1 MLVAPEAQAD
11 TPGPGPEPS
20 PRPVVRRRAPRALTV
35 LAFASLGVFIAFVDA
50 TIVNIAFP
58 DIVRSFP
65 DTSISGL
72 SWVLNAYNIVFA
84 AFLVAAGRIADLL
97 GRRRVFLLGLTVFT
111 LASALCAAAPSAG
124 SLIAF
129 RVLQALGAALLVP
142 SSLGLVLEAFPADR
156 RSHAVAL
163 LTAVGAV
170 AAGVGPSLGGL
181 LVTASS
187 WRLVFLVN
195 IPVGIA
201 AYLLSRRHLVESR
214 APGRRRLPDISG
226 SLFFALAVAALVLGV
241 IKGEEWGWSS
251 PRVVGSFAAAVILGA
266 VVVWRCT
273 WHRSPI
279 VDMALLRI
287 RTFTAANAMS
297 VLAAAGFYGYTLAN
311 VLFLTGVWH
320 YSVLD
325 AGLAITPGPFVAA
338 AVAGPSSRMAERYGH
353 RVVLSTGGLVWGAA
367 VLWLTARVGPTPAF
381 VSEWLPATVLLGLG
395 AGITLP
401 NLSGAAVASAPGESF
416 ATATGLNSVARQ
428 VGAALG
434 VAIVVAII
442 GTPSP
447 AQAPA
452 AFDNAWYFAAA
463 CLLAAG
469 AGSLLIGRVGAGDD
483 VSRTPSLS
491 SAARAVLPLAR
502 TDPILPLP
510 GPPRPAPPSPAAPP
524 PDVRQP
530 ESTEQFLA
538 RVPMFAGLSAP
549 MRAALARRARVV
561 RVAAGDWLFR
571 EGDAGDA
578 MYVVRA
584 GRLQLS
590 RDGGSVRELGRGIA
604 LGELSL
610 LTSSPRSA
618 SVRAA
623 RHSELIAIDR
633 DDFQRLLQDAP
644 ELALALTRVLGD
656 HLRESRPVAPDV
668 RPLPSTIALI
678 ALDAGVPVTDLAA
691 RLADALRWHGRVA
704 VLDGREVEPPPPGTT
719 PAAAYGPL
727 LDRAE
732 GEGDRVLLV
741 AAATAPDEPWT
752 QFCLQQ
758 GDRLLAVAHE
768 AMPAGAPPRLELRGC
783 DLVAY
788 DVAPG
793 SGVLAGWAESLD
805 PLETHA
811 LPHGPELDAG
821 VARIARRLSGC
832 SLGIVLSGGGAR
844 AFAHIGVL
852 EELTAAGVVIDR
864 VGGVSMG
871 AFVGAMFA
879 SGMDA
884 DEMDAHC
891 YEEWVRRRPLRDY
904 TLPRHGLIRGARVAA
919 MLERVFGTLAI
930 EELSRGFF
938 CASADLRA
946 GQLVVSRSGPLADS
960 IGLSLCMPVLAPP
973 QVRGR
978 QLLVDGSLID
988 NLPMATMAAL
998 GEGPLIAVDVKASFD
1013 RDGRTKARQGEI
1025 RTPSLAETLT
1035 RVLLLASA
1043 NTSAAAARYADLTIA
1058 PQSDGVG
1065 LLEFHQLDR
1074 AREAGRRAAR
1084 DALERT
1090 PAAMLADPG
1099 AGGVAGLFG

>member
-1 MLVAPEAQAD
+1 
-11 TPGPGPEPS
+11 
-20 PRPVVRRRAPRALTV
+20 
-35 LAFASLGVFIAFVDA
+35 
-50 TIVNIAFP
+50 
-58 DIVRSFP
+58 
-65 DTSISGL
+65 
-72 SWVLNAYNIVFA
+72 
-84 AFLVAAGRIADLL
+84 
-97 GRRRVFLLGLTVFT
+97 
-111 LASALCAAAPSAG
+111 
-124 SLIAF
+124 
-129 RVLQALGAALLVP
+129 VP

-195 IPVGIA
+195 IPIGIA
-201 AYLLSRRHLVESR
+201 AYVLSRRHLVESR
-214 APGRRRLPDISG
+214 APGRRRLPDIAG
-226 SLFFALAVAALVLGV
+226 SLLFALAVAALVLGV

-251 PRVVGSFAAAVILGA
+251 PRIVGSFAAAAILGA
-266 VVVWRCT
+266 VVAWRCT

-287 RTFTAANAMS
+287 RTFTAANTMS
-297 VLAAAGFYGYTLAN
+297 MLAAAGFYGYTLAN
-311 VLFLTGVWH
+311 VLFLTGVWR

-353 RVVLSTGGLVWGAA
+353 RVVLFTGGLVWGAA

-447 AQAPA
+447 AEAPA
-452 AFDNAWYFAAA
+452 AFDHAWYFAAA

-469 AGSLLIGRVGAGDD
+469 VGSLLIGRIGGEDD
-483 VSRTPSLS
+483 VSKTPSLS

-502 TDPILPLP
+502 TVTVRPLP
-510 GPPRPAPPSPAAPP
+510 GPPPPAPPRPAAVPP
-524 PDVRQP
+524 EIGQP

-538 RVPMFAGLSAP
+538 RVPMLAGLSAP
-549 MRAALARRARVV
+549 MRTALAQRARVV

-590 RDGGSVRELGRGIA
+590 RDRDDGGSVRELGRGTA

-656 HLRESRPVAPDV
+656 HLRESRPTAPDV

-691 RLADALRWHGRVA
+691 RLAHALRWYGRVA
-704 VLDGREVEPPPPGTT
+704 VLDGHEVAPPSPGTT

-732 GEGDRVLLV
+732 GDGDLVLLV
-741 AAATAPDEPWT
+741 AAATTSDEPWT

-758 GDRLLAVAHE
+758 GDRLLAIAHE
-768 AMPAGAPPRLELRGC
+768 AMPAGAAPRLELRGC

-788 DVAPG
+788 GVAPG
-793 SGVLAGWAESLD
+793 SGALAGWAESLE

-811 LPHGPELDAG
+811 LSDGPELDAG
-821 VARIARRLSGC
+821 VARIARRLSGR

-844 AFAHIGVL
+844 AFAHVGVL

-871 AFVGAMFA
+871 AFVGAMYA

-884 DEMDAHC
+884 EEMDAHC

-904 TLPRHGLIRGARVAA
+904 TLPRYGLIRGARVAT
-919 MLERVFGTLAI
+919 MLQRVFGTLAI

-946 GQLVVSRSGPLADS
+946 GQLVVSRSGPLGES
-960 IGLSLCMPVLAPP
+960 VGLSLCMPVLAPP

-978 QLLVDGSLID
+978 RLLVDGSLID
-988 NLPMATMAAL
+988 NLPIGTMAAL

-1013 RDGRTKARQGEI
+1013 REGRKKSRQGEV
-1025 RTPSLAETLT
+1025 RMPSLAETLT

-1043 NTSAAAARYADLTIA
+1043 NTSAAAARYADLTIS

-1084 DALERT
+1084 EALERA

-1099 AGGVAGLFG
+1099 AGGVGDSFG

>member
-1 MLVAPEAQAD
+1 MLIAPEAQAVA
-11 TPGPGPEPS
+11 PGPGRDPS
-20 PRPVVRRRAPRALTV
+20 LRPILRRREPRALTV
-35 LAFASLGVFIAFVDA
+35 LAVASLGVFIAFVDA

-214 APGRRRLPDISG
+214 APGRRRLPDIAG
-226 SLFFALAVAALVLGV
+226 SLLFALAVAALVLGV

-266 VVVWRCT
+266 VVAWRCT

-353 RVVLSTGGLVWGAA
+353 RVVLFTGGLVWGAA

-442 GTPSP
+442 GMPSP

-452 AFDNAWYFAAA
+452 AFDHAWYFAAA

-502 TDPILPLP
+502 PEPV
-510 GPPRPAPPSPAAPP
+510 PPPPEQRLPAPPPPTALP
-524 PDVRQP
+524 PDVRDP

-538 RVPMFAGLSAP
+538 RVPMFAGLSAS
-549 MRAALARRARVV
+549 MQEALARRARVV
-561 RVAAGDWLFR
+561 RVSAGDWLFR
-571 EGDAGDA
+571 EGDPGDA

-590 RDGGSVRELGRGIA
+590 RAADEGASFRELGRGTA

-623 RHSELIAIDR
+623 RHSELIAIGR
-633 DDFQRLLQDAP
+633 DDFQRLLEDAP

-656 HLRESRPVAPDV
+656 HLRESRPAAPDV
-668 RPLPSTIALI
+668 RPLPSTIAVF
-678 ALDAGVPVTDLAA
+678 ALDPGVPVIELAA
-691 RLADALRWHGRVA
+691 RLAEALRWHGSIA
-704 VLDGREVEPPPPGTT
+704 TLDGREVEPPQPGTT

-732 GEGDRVLLV
+732 LGSDRVLLV
-741 AAATAPDEPWT
+741 AAASAPDDPWT

-768 AMPAGAPPRLELRGC
+768 PMPTGAPPRPELLGC
-783 DLVAY
+783 DLVGY

-793 SGVLAGWAESLD
+793 SGTLAGWAESLQ
-805 PLETHA
+805 PVETHA
-811 LPHGPELDAG
+811 LPRGPALDAG
-821 VARIARRLSGC
+821 VARIARRLSGR

-852 EELTAAGVVIDR
+852 EELAASGVEIDR

-871 AFVGAMFA
+871 AFVGAMYA
-879 SGMDA
+879 AGMDA
-884 DEMDAHC
+884 EEMDAHC

-904 TLPRHGLIRGARVAA
+904 TVPRHGLIRGARVAA

-946 GQLVVSRSGPLADS
+946 GELVVSRSGPLAEAV
-960 IGLSLCMPVLAPP
+960 GLSVCMPVLAPP

-988 NLPMATMAAL
+988 NLPMGTMAAL
-998 GEGPLIAVDVKASFD
+998 GEGPLIAVDVKASFE
-1013 RDGRTKARQGEI
+1013 RDGRPNDRHAEL

-1043 NTSAAAARYADLTIA
+1043 NTSAAAARYADLTIT
-1058 PQSDGVG
+1058 PRTDGVG

-1084 DALERT
+1084 EALERA
-1090 PAAMLADPG
+1090 PATLPG
-1099 AGGVAGLFG
+1099 

>member
-1 MLVAPEAQAD
+1 MLAAPEAQAE
-11 TPGPGPEPS
+11 PLSLGPRVGM
-20 PRPVVRRRAPRALTV
+20 RRREPRAVTV
-35 LAFASLGVFIAFVDA
+35 LAVASLGVFIAFVDA

-65 DTSISGL
+65 DASISGL

-97 GRRRVFLLGLTVFT
+97 GRRRVFLLGLTLFT
-111 LASALCAAAPSAG
+111 IASALCAAAPSAG
-124 SLIAF
+124 SLVAF

-181 LVTASS
+181 LVTASN

-195 IPVGIA
+195 VPVGIA
-201 AYLLSRRHLVESR
+201 AYVLSRRHLVESR
-214 APGRRRLPDISG
+214 APGRRRLPDIAG
-226 SLFFALAVAALVLGV
+226 SLLFALAVAALVLGV
-241 IKGEEWGWSS
+241 IKGDEWGWSS
-251 PRVVGSFAAAVILGA
+251 PRVVGSFAAAVVLGA
-266 VVVWRCT
+266 VVAWRCT

-279 VDMALLRI
+279 VDLALLRI
-287 RTFTAANAMS
+287 RTFAAANAMS
-297 VLAAAGFYGYTLAN
+297 VLTAAGFYGYTLVN
-311 VLFLTGVWH
+311 VLFLTGVWR
-320 YSVLD
+320 YSVLE

-338 AVAGPSSRMAERYGH
+338 AVAGPASRMAERYGH
-353 RVVLSTGGLVWGAA
+353 RVVLVGGGLLWGAA

-434 VAIVVAII
+434 VAIVVAIL

-447 AQAPA
+447 AEAPA
-452 AFDNAWYFAAA
+452 AFDHAWSFAAG
-463 CLLAAG
+463 CLLAG
-469 AGSLLIGRVGAGDD
+469 GVGSLLIGRVGGEDD

-491 SAARAVLPLAR
+491 SAARAVVVPPARPEAVAPAHGRLP
-502 TDPILPLP
+502 
-510 GPPRPAPPSPAAPP
+510 PAAPP
-524 PDVRQP
+524 RAAPAPDVQQP
-530 ESTEQFLA
+530 ETTEQFLA
-538 RVPMFAGLSAP
+538 RVPMLAGLSAP
-549 MRAALARRARVV
+549 MLEDLVRRARVV

-571 EGDAGDA
+571 EGDPGDA

-584 GRLQLS
+584 GRLQLF
-590 RDGGSVRELGRGIA
+590 RDGEEAAGVRELGRGSA

-633 DDFQRLLQDAP
+633 DDFQRLLRDAP

-656 HLRESRPVAPDV
+656 HLRASRPMAPDV

-678 ALDAGVPVTDLAA
+678 ALDPSAPVPDLAA
-691 RLADALRWHGRVA
+691 RLADALRQYGRVA
-704 VLDGREVEPPPPGTT
+704 VLDGHEVGAPTPGTT

-732 GEGDRVLLV
+732 GDGDRVLLV
-741 AAATAPDEPWT
+741 AGSAAPDEPWT

-758 GDRLLAVAHE
+758 GDRLLAVGREPRPGGAE
-768 AMPAGAPPRLELRGC
+768 ARLELRGC

-793 SGVLAGWAESLD
+793 SGALSGWAESLE

-811 LPHGPELDAG
+811 MCSGPGLDAD
-821 VARIARRLSGC
+821 VARLARRLSGR

-844 AFAHIGVL
+844 AFAHVGVL
-852 EELTAAGVVIDR
+852 EELTAAGVAIDR

-871 AFVGAMFA
+871 AFVGAMYA

-904 TLPRHGLIRGARVAA
+904 TLPRHGLIRGARVEA
-919 MLERVFGTLAI
+919 MLRRVFGTLAI

-938 CASADLRA
+938 CASADLRS
-946 GQLVVSRSGPLADS
+946 GQLVVGRSGPLYES
-960 IGLSLCMPVLAPP
+960 VGLSLCMPVLAPP

-978 QLLVDGSLID
+978 RLLVDGSLVD
-988 NLPMATMAAL
+988 NLPMSTMAAL
-998 GEGPLIAVDVKASFD
+998 GEGPMIAVDVKATFD
-1013 RDGRTKARQGEI
+1013 RDGRARSRRDEP
-1025 RTPSLAETLT
+1025 RMPSLAETLT
-1035 RVLLLASA
+1035 RVLLLASS
-1043 NTSAAAARYADLTIA
+1043 NTSAAARRYADLTIA

-1084 DALERT
+1084 EALERA
-1090 PAAMLADPG
+1090 PDAVSPGEDGLAQS
-1099 AGGVAGLFG
+1099 FG